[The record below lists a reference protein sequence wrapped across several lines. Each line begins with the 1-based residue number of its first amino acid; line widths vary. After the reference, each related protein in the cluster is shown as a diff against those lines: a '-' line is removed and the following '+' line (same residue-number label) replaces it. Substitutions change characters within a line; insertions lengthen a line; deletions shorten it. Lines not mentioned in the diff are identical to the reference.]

1 MPVSMP
7 VGSGVLIFT
16 DVLPLS
22 GAGTGASVALGG
34 LTVLA
39 TTATAAVTKRE
50 VTRDRGALH
59 RTASVIR
66 RPDRATAPGA
76 ILRLG
81 GGALAADV
89 RGIYRNLRSSSAK
102 NAAES
107 RSNSSSVSLMGSP
120 MWSFT
125 IDRSGVSLICLSPRR
140 TPLLFIKE
148 SHIIL
153 TSLSGFSSFVALAT
167 ALTSI
172 LYAASC

>member
-1 MPVSMP
+1 MP

-50 VTRDRGALH
+50 VTRDRSALH

-81 GGALAADV
+81 
-89 RGIYRNLRSSSAK
+89 RR
-102 NAAES
+102 
-107 RSNSSSVSLMGSP
+107 
-120 MWSFT
+120 
-125 IDRSGVSLICLSPRR
+125 RSG
-140 TPLLFIKE
+140 
-148 SHIIL
+148 
-153 TSLSGFSSFVALAT
+153 G
-167 ALTSI
+167 
-172 LYAASC
+172 